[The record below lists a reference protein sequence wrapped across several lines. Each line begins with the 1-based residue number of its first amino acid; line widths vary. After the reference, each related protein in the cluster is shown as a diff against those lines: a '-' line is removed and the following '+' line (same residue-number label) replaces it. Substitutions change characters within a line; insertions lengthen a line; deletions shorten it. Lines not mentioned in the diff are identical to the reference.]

1 MEKQKISENKFEIT
15 EEIKEKVI
23 NLKSK
28 YQNKLNLFIKEKEFD
43 KKLKSLLE
51 VLKSIQEELEKKN
64 EGLIDT
70 KEIENIMEIYLMI
83 ILNNKLKKFHNK
95 LTTNFENDK
104 TELKNIIRKVFQR
117 LFRKFM
123 IDFEKYSN
131 IKMENFEYNEITY
144 FYNIIENTFIMK
156 EYEIY
161 RNFLEFEMFKKVNEI
176 ITNFIKKI
184 TFSNII
190 NTTNVE
196 NLILL
201 IKLNNDIFH
210 KYNQFFR
217 LILIENQ
224 FEKNFNSYEKNNEF
238 DNNLI
243 EGIKEK
249 DFFKNIYNDI
259 FKCLIFLL
267 KNENFS
273 KFNKQT
279 SLLLFQL
286 FSIHNDD
293 GFFFFFF

>member
-70 KEIENIMEIYLMI
+70 EEIENIMEIYLMI

-293 GFFFFFF
+293 RFFFLI